1 MSTPET
7 PAAATPEPSWSDRY
21 GTKHRWHR
29 FVAFPAGL
37 TPPQK
42 VRVYQRADHFLLNWW
57 DPGEKKNRSERVAG
71 DLLAALTRAR
81 DIDGRIG
88 ALRTAGVTGA
98 GTTKRLGHAD
108 LVGHYLAD
116 LGRRADAG
124 EVDPKTVRRY
134 EGALRHYTAFTAQPQ
149 VVKRY
154 PAAGTADRAF
164 RLEFAAFLTT
174 REVTGNGRPGAARR
188 MRNTQFV
195 TDAVR
200 AVFAWA
206 SDPDRGNLLPEGF
219 RNPFLRSGSR
229 APVLKGDPLAAP
241 DITLP
246 MAIDLVGTCDAFQL
260 RLFVPLLVFGLRA
273 AEPCALFADHLR
285 DGWLAVPCVP
295 ELGLLTKGRRDKRF
309 PLLEKLE
316 PFWELFRA
324 GKETGLLLERRAV
337 SEGQEAAPRRGAAVA
352 ELIGEYQSR
361 CDRARALTAA
371 ERARVRAGVFRDA
384 GGLDY
389 DHVQA
394 EFTKVANGL
403 GWPAAATLKDL
414 RHLFATTLT
423 NAGVPEGYVRY
434 LMGHAPGKAAL
445 VAYTHLD
452 QLRRHYAAA
461 LEREWAPLL
470 NAIDRRAAGFRRGD
484 DA

>member
-1 MSTPET
+1 MSTSSET
-7 PAAATPEPSWSDRY
+7 PAARAAQPSWSERY
-21 GTKHRWHR
+21 GDTHRWRR
-29 FVAFPAGL
+29 FVAFPSGIA
-37 TPPQK
+37 PPQK
-42 VRVYQRADHFLLNWW
+42 VRVYQRAGHFLLNWW
-57 DPGEKKNRSERVAG
+57 DPGAKKNVSERVAG

-81 DIDGRIG
+81 DVDARIG
-88 ALRTAGVTGA
+88 AVRTAGA
-98 GTTKRLGHAD
+98 GRAPRVGHAD
-108 LVGHYLAD
+108 LVGRYLAD

-124 EVDPKTVRRY
+124 EVDPKTVQRY
-134 EGALRHYTAFTAQPQ
+134 EGALRHYTVFTARPQ

-154 PAAGTADRAF
+154 PAAGTVDREF

-174 REVTGNGRPGAARR
+174 REVTGNGRPGTTRR

-206 SDPDRGNLLPEGF
+206 CDPDRGGLLPEGF

-229 APVLKGDPLAAP
+229 TPVLKGDPLAAP
-241 DITLP
+241 DVTLP
-246 MAIDLVGTCDAFQL
+246 MAVELVRACDAFQL
-260 RLFVPLLVFGLRA
+260 RLFVPVLVFGLRA
-273 AEPCALFADHLR
+273 AEPCVLFADHVR
-285 DGWLAVPCVP
+285 DGWLSVPCVP

-309 PLLEKLE
+309 PLLERLE
-316 PFWELFRA
+316 PFWEVFRD
-324 GKETGLLLERRAV
+324 GRDKGLLLERRAV
-337 SEGQEAAPRRGAAVA
+337 AECREPVPLRGASLA
-352 ELIGEYQSR
+352 ELIGAY
-361 CDRARALTAA
+361 RARCERTNAKTAV
-371 ERARVRAGVFRDA
+371 ERARVREGVLRDA

-389 DHVQA
+389 DHVQG
-394 EFTKVANGL
+394 EFAKVTNGL

-414 RHLFATTLT
+414 RHLFATTLN

-434 LMGHAPGKAAL
+434 LMGHAPGKTAL

-470 NAIDRRAAGFRRGD
+470 DAIDRRVCSLRAAGG
-484 DA
+484 